1 MPRAIDA
8 RAALLECFRWQGHHA
23 DLWRIFRDPQALSAV
38 VSGLADPFRDSGL
51 DAVIGIESRGFLL
64 GGAVA
69 VELGV
74 GFVAVR
80 KAGSLFPGPKVRRR
94 TEPDYR
100 GNSHE
105 LLMRADDLGPGD
117 RAVLVD
123 DWAETGAQASAV
135 AGLVRD
141 VGAELV
147 GLSIMVDEL
156 AQPVRAQL
164 PPVSSLLTGAE
175 LPDWPG

>member
-1 MPRAIDA
+1 MPSDSDA

-23 DLWRIFRDPQALSAV
+23 DLWRIFRDRQALTAV
-38 VSGLADPFRDSGL
+38 VSAVADPFRDSGL
-51 DAVIGIESRGFLL
+51 DAVVGIESRGFLL

-94 TEPDYR
+94 TGSDYR

-105 LLMRADDLGPGD
+105 LLMRSDDLGSGD
-117 RAVLVD
+117 RVVLVD
-123 DWAETGAQASAV
+123 DWAETGAQATAV
-135 AGLVRD
+135 AGMVRD

-156 AQPVRAQL
+156 AEEVRSQL
-164 PPVSSLLTGAE
+164 PPVHSLLTGAE